1 MNREV
6 RPMTETAN
14 ARLRRSLG
22 ALRTVAIAAVL
33 LVAAFAASERAAA
46 ADTIRVAVLKFG
58 TVNWLMDT
66 IKSNGLDAQNGY
78 ALELVEL
85 AGRDA
90 TTVALQAGD
99 VDLITADWFWA
110 LRARGEGE
118 DMMFA
123 PYSAALGALVVRG
136 DSDIKGVKD
145 LVGKKIGVAGGPLDK
160 SWLLLRGYGEKEVG
174 VDLAAAA
181 EPVFG
186 APPLLNEQLKSGDL
200 DAVLTYWHFA
210 ARLEGSG
217 LKQVIGV
224 PEMMDAL
231 EIEPNPPLVGFVW
244 RSSKLGDRAHAVAGF
259 MKSVVEANR
268 LLATSDAEWDRL
280 RPLMQIDTDAEFAA
294 LKARYREGMV
304 EGWTAAYTGSAEK
317 LYDTL
322 EKLGGETLV
331 GPKTHF
337 EPSVFWMPSS

>member
-1 MNREV
+1 MLKSL
-6 RPMTETAN
+6 A
-14 ARLRRSLG
+14 RSLARPY
-22 ALRTVAIAAVL
+22 ALARTAAVAAAMVL
-33 LVAAFAASERAAA
+33 AVAVADRAAA
-46 ADTIRVAVLKFG
+46 ADGIRVAVLKFG
-58 TVNWLMDT
+58 TVNWLMDV
-66 IKSNGLDAQNGY
+66 IKTNGLDTKNGY

-123 PYSAALGALVVRG
+123 PYSAALGAVIVRG

-160 SWLLLRGYGEKEVG
+160 SWLLLRGYGEKEAG
-174 VDLAAAA
+174 VDLATAA

-186 APPLLNEQLKSGDL
+186 APPLLNEQLKNGNL

-231 EIEPNPPLVGFVW
+231 EIEPSPPLVGFVW
-244 RSSKLGDRAHAVAGF
+244 RSSQLGDRGAAVAGF
-259 MKSVVEANR
+259 MKSVLEANR

-280 RPLMQIDTDAEFAA
+280 RPLMQVDSDAEFAA

-304 EGWTAAYTGSAEK
+304 EGWSAAYTSSADK

-322 EKLGGETLV
+322 ETLGGETLI
-331 GPKTHF
+331 GPKTEF